1 MGSLLTCTS
10 TNRPSAIKGDVY
22 FEVDTQRLVVYNGNY
37 WLNYSPSG
45 SGAIVDTINAAKP
58 LQIKYVATLDEM
70 LTEEASPGDMFLVDR
85 QHAKARIIF
94 EPERILNSDNN
105 FTSANASKIYF
116 RTSNTLQTNNYRFF
130 EFRTDSS
137 RQIYHQYTRFRVY
150 DEDKFNIRGITD
162 PDWQGMYYFRDLI
175 NQEDNGLHSSTQ
187 KFSQLSTGEKYEIIN
202 PELTDY
208 TKIGAATN
216 TAEERFIYNG
226 EPIENIDEI
235 TDERINLVNTSLH
248 GLFEFEIS
256 GEFNNVLTIID
267 SSEFWR
273 SRPTIT
279 WGSGFTNTV
288 HFPSDEDFS
297 TPPNITIEQFS
308 AKKDYQ
314 LIFFVGLNQYI
325 SLLNPNNN

>member
-22 FEVDTQRLVVYNGNY
+22 FEVDTQRLVVYNGTY

-45 SGAIVDTINAAKP
+45 TGAIVDTINAAQP
-58 LQIKYVATLDEM
+58 LQIKYVASLDEM
-70 LTEEASPGDMFLVDR
+70 LSLEASPGDMFLVDR

-105 FTSANASKIYF
+105 FGSANASTIRLYSSNPTPAYNF
-116 RTSNTLQTNNYRFF
+116 RYF

-137 RQIYHQYTRFRVY
+137 RQLYANYSRFRVY
-150 DEDKFNIRGITD
+150 DEDKFNIRGITE
-162 PDWQGMYYFRDLI
+162 PDWQGLYYLANFI
-175 NQEDNGLHSSTQ
+175 GQEDNGTHAGGAYKISRLSS
-187 KFSQLSTGEKYEIIN
+187 GHKYEIID
-202 PELTDY
+202 PDLTDY
-208 TKIGAATN
+208 VKIGASSN
-216 TAEERFIYNG
+216 TAGERFIYNG
-226 EPIENIDEI
+226 ETLENYEEIKDEL
-235 TDERINLVNTSLH
+235 INYVNTSLH
-248 GLFEFEIS
+248 GLFDFEVS
-256 GEFNNVLTIID
+256 GEFNNILTVID

-273 SRPTIT
+273 SRPLISWT
-279 WGSGFTNTV
+279 GFTNTV
-288 HFPSDEDFS
+288 HYSNDEGLAN
-297 TPPNITIEQFS
+297 PPNITIEQFS